1 MRGKPPKFTMRV
13 DELGALAQSCGATL
27 VASPALFVIGSGH
40 RYALMVKKQ
49 PA

>member
-1 MRGKPPKFTMRV
+1 V
-13 DELGALAQSCGATL
+13 DELGALAQSCGAKL
-27 VASPALFVIGSGH
+27 VECPALFVIGSGH

>member
-1 MRGKPPKFTMRV
+1 MRV
-13 DELGALAQSCGATL
+13 DELGALVQSCGATL
-27 VASPALFVIGSGH
+27 TACPALFVVGSGH